1 MADRAAHAPERPAP
15 DARPREKLLARGP
28 GALGDAELLALLL
41 RTGLAGK
48 SVLQLA
54 QELLEHFGG
63 IAGLLHASADDL
75 KRIKGLGGSA
85 KRAEL
90 VAVLELARRALAEQ
104 LRERAA
110 LDTPQAVSTTC
121 SCTGGARA
129 RGVCR
134 AVSGQP
140 APADR
145 AGRAVSRHAD
155 ADQRVPARGGAARP
169 APPGR
174 AVVLAHNHPSGS
186 TAPSRADEALTQNL
200 KAALALVDVR
210 VLDHVIVAPGRRCRW
225 PKRAWSDRRPALA
238 GPLSRRTVATPARWR

>member
-1 MADRAAHAPERPAP
+1 MPLKDLPP

-28 GALGDAELLALLL
+28 GALSDAELLALLL

-110 LDTPQAVSTTC
+110 LDTPQAVQHYLQLQLA
-121 SCTGGARA
+121 ARA
-129 RGVCR
+129 HEVFAVLFLDSQHRLIALEELFRGTLTQTSVYPREVVLR
-134 AVSGQP
+134 ALHHQAS
-140 APADR
+140 
-145 AGRAVSRHAD
+145 
-155 ADQRVPARGGAARP
+155 
-169 APPGR
+169 

-210 VLDHVIVAPGRRCRW
+210 VLDHVIVAPGQ
-225 PKRAWSDRRPALA
+225 ALSMA
-238 GPLSRRTVATPARWR
+238 EKGLV